1 MCVGQREREK
11 KRLRLLLL
19 WEKKEGASAPNKE
32 GHARQPTLNM
42 QVLSKSTWKQP
53 QQFMLGPAR
62 ESLIPYFLASFCR
75 SMAHWQGKKSRGT
88 EMQQENKK
96 SLLIA

>member
-1 MCVGQREREK
+1 M
-11 KRLRLLLL
+11 LL
-19 WEKKEGASAPNKE
+19 WGGGERGASAPNKE
-32 GHARQPTLNM
+32 RYARQPTLNM

-53 QQFMLGPAR
+53 QLMLGPAR
-62 ESLIPYFLASFCR
+62 ESLIPYFSASFCL

-88 EMQQENKK
+88 EMQQENQK